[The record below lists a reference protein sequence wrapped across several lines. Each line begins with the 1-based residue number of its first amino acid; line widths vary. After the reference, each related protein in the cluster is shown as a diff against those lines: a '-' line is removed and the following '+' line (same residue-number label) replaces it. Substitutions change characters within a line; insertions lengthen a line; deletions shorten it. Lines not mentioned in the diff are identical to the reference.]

1 MKILLNLASERMTE
15 EESVYCYINPIEI
28 DWDLPVLPRIGEL
41 VECEE
46 IVGKDKMHECAF
58 GLSWEVTWVI
68 YRMHN
73 GTLKPEVHLT
83 GG

>member
-1 MKILLNLASERMTE
+1 MKILLNLGSIHMSE
-15 EESVYCYINPIEI
+15 EENDYCYDNLIEI

-41 VECEE
+41 VKCEE
-46 IVGKDKMHECAF
+46 IVGEDKMHECAF
-58 GLSWEVTWVI
+58 GLSWEVDWVI

>member
-1 MKILLNLASERMTE
+1 MKILLNLGSEHLTE
-15 EESVYCYINPIEI
+15 EENVYCYTNPIEI
-28 DWDLPVLPRIGEL
+28 DWDLPVLPRNDEL

-46 IVGKDKMHECAF
+46 IVGIEKMHECCI
-58 GLSWEVTWVI
+58 GLSFVVHWVV

-73 GTLKPEVHLT
+73 GPLKPEVHLT